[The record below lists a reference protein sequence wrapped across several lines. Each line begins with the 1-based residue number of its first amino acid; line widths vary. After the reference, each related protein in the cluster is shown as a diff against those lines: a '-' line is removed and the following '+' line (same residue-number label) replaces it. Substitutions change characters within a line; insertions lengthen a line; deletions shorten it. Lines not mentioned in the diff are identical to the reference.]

1 MGIKIL
7 VSVAFYT
14 RVLGMEEVNFKGHKA
29 LKFGHSKIN
38 LHQIGHE
45 FEPKAA
51 HPTAGSSDLCFIT
64 QKPIDGILTHL
75 KTCNVACIEGPVKR
89 TGTRAKLLS
98 VYFRD
103 PDGNLIEVANEMGS
117 LNCTLFY

>member
-7 VSVAFYT
+7 VSVVFYT
-14 RVLGMEEVNFKGHKA
+14 RVFAMEEITFNGRKA
-29 LKFGHSKIN
+29 LKFAHSKIN
-38 LHQIGHE
+38 LHQIGYE

-64 QKPIDGILTHL
+64 QKPIDEVLTHL

-89 TGTRAKLLS
+89 TGARAKLLS

-103 PDGNLIEVANEMGS
+103 PNGNLIEVANEV
-117 LNCTLFY
+117 NQRDKNIE